1 MFDRILVPLDG
12 SSVAECV
19 LSHVVALAR
28 AFGAR
33 VVVLQVLERAPD
45 AGGARS
51 IESLDWHIR
60 KAEAGVYLGD
70 VAARLRK
77 GGVRADDAVLEGHVP
92 ERILSYAHSE
102 NIDLIV
108 LSSHGLSGLS
118 GWNVSS
124 VVQKIILRARV
135 PTMIVRAYQVVS
147 GELADLRYR
156 RLMVPLDGSQRAECV
171 LPLAT
176 ALAQTHD
183 SQVILAHVVVKPE
196 MPRRA
201 PLAPEDAEL
210 MSRITERNR
219 EEAATYL
226 EQVQARFTVD
236 IETRLTIS
244 DNAASTLHE
253 LVDEQDVDLV
263 LMSAHGYSG
272 ETRWPYGS
280 IAISFIVYG
289 VTPLLIVQDVSLGDI
304 ALTRAEVAAR
314 EYKGH

>member
-19 LSHVVALAR
+19 LGHVVALAT
-28 AFGAR
+28 AFGAQ
-33 VVVLQVLERAPD
+33 VVILQVLERASD

-60 KAEAGVYLGD
+60 KAEAGVYLGEI
-70 VAARLRK
+70 ASRLRK
-77 GGVRADDAVLEGHVP
+77 GGVRADVAVLEGPAP

-102 NIDLIV
+102 NIDLIA

-135 PTMIVRAYQVVS
+135 PTMIVRAYQSVS

-156 RLMVPLDGSQRAECV
+156 RLVVPLDGSQRAECV
-171 LPLAT
+171 LPLVT
-176 ALAQTHD
+176 ALAHAHD
-183 SQVILAHVVVKPE
+183 SQVILAHVVAEPE
-196 MPRRA
+196 MPRRT
-201 PLAPEDAEL
+201 PLAPEDVEL
-210 MSRITERNR
+210 MGRIIERNR
-219 EEAATYL
+219 EEAASYL
-226 EQVQARFTVD
+226 EQVQGQFSVD
-236 IETRLTIS
+236 VETRLTVS
-244 DNAASTLHE
+244 DNAAVALHE
-253 LVDEQDVDLV
+253 LVDEQDADLV
-263 LMSAHGYSG
+263 VLSAHGYSG

-304 ALTRAEVAAR
+304 ALTRAEAAAR